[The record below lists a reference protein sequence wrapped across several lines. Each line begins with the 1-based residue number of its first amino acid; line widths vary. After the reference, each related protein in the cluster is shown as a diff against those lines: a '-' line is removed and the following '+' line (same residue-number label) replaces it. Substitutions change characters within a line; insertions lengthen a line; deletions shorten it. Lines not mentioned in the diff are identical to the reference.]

1 MKNESFE
8 RLVKER
14 RIIDNNNKIITL
26 KTKDDFINDLLQ
38 NEDIE
43 NIETSIMYFNN
54 LQNDEDRLNHT
65 RLTNFIQAIKGIDNA
80 ISIETTIINDINTDL
95 VIKELKENKIRYIK
109 YLANWLFE

>member
-14 RIIDNNNKIITL
+14 RIIDNNNNIITL

-54 LQNDEDRLNHT
+54 LQNDEDRLNYT